1 MNPQVLILDD
11 SEEWLALHKSQLEN
25 AGISCYATK
34 NSIEAIDFATKY
46 NIKIALIDEILFTL
60 GQEGELQRLQGRGVI
75 RELINRGIATR
86 FIFITASPYNKGKLN
101 EPGFWREF
109 VSLKVLPGVIEVI
122 NKQEIDHNQEETYE
136 RVINLIINL
145 NQQTHKVNKINR
157 GKTPLAQFF
166 QLVKN
171 LRVDF
176 SMVLFTINIHSDKEN
191 KMTIKHIYVSN
202 SNGVFFNEDKVEGE
216 QIGVQNNYFTNPD
229 VVESAQEMNAIVDV
243 VSPIYSIETDWQKQR
258 FAEAL
263 KREIEKRPELKAKI
277 VSAIKSG
284 GTEAF
289 KQLCSHPA
297 IDIVLAAY
305 EGWQNP

>member
-1 MNPQVLILDD
+1 
-11 SEEWLALHKSQLEN
+11 
-25 AGISCYATK
+25 
-34 NSIEAIDFATKY
+34 
-46 NIKIALIDEILFTL
+46 
-60 GQEGELQRLQGRGVI
+60 
-75 RELINRGIATR
+75 
-86 FIFITASPYNKGKLN
+86 
-101 EPGFWREF
+101 
-109 VSLKVLPGVIEVI
+109 
-122 NKQEIDHNQEETYE
+122 
-136 RVINLIINL
+136 
-145 NQQTHKVNKINR
+145 
-157 GKTPLAQFF
+157 
-166 QLVKN
+166 
-171 LRVDF
+171 
-176 SMVLFTINIHSDKEN
+176 
-191 KMTIKHIYVSN
+191 MTIKHIYVSN

-243 VSPIYSIETDWQKQR
+243 VSQIYSIETDSQKQR